1 MAVIVFY
8 FIKHFVAINGREEDL
23 LTGIFLIRLFHADEQ
38 FDRNNEVVV
47 PCNHISWC
55 DHIGN
60 I

>member
-1 MAVIVFY
+1 MD
-8 FIKHFVAINGREEDL
+8 GEEDL